1 MTISP
6 GQYSTSDSPVYLKGV
21 SAMHDLAVH
30 EVSLKENRSKRNR
43 NRSKRR
49 QIFCP
54 MHGCQM
60 DSVSPKHSI
69 FGDRVEHLQ
78 QAGFDR
84 GLANILMAAH
94 TTISIPGEWLEK
106 FWCME
111 CDKAQWYRVK
121 RYHRPDG
128 GGAAQY
134 FVEIAAQELWQRVAG
149 VHDPMGNPSVGE
161 FTRKQ
166 AKATGMVRD
175 FKFIM

>member
-1 MTISP
+1 MTRFPVNGSHGDSSP
-6 GQYSTSDSPVYLKGV
+6 TCLTSCAKGI
-21 SAMHDLAVH
+21 H
-30 EVSLKENRSKRNR
+30 EVLLKEDRTKRNR

-49 QIFCP
+49 QILCP
-54 MHGCQM
+54 LHGCQM
-60 DSVSPKHSI
+60 DSVSAKHSI

-84 GLANILMAAH
+84 GLANLLMDEH

-106 FWCME
+106 FWCLE
-111 CDKAQWYRVK
+111 CDQSEWYRVK
-121 RYHRPDG
+121 RYHRPGG

-166 AKATGMVRD
+166 AKAKGMVRD

>member
-1 MTISP
+1 MVDRP
-6 GQYSTSDSPVYLKGV
+6 
-21 SAMHDLAVH
+21 
-30 EVSLKENRSKRNR
+30 KRNR

-60 DSVSPKHSI
+60 DSVSSKHSI

-84 GLANILMAAH
+84 GLANMLMNEH

-111 CDKAQWYRVK
+111 CDQAEWYRVK
-121 RYHRPDG
+121 RY
-128 GGAAQY
+128 
-134 FVEIAAQELWQRVAG
+134 
-149 VHDPMGNPSVGE
+149 PSVGE

>member
-1 MTISP
+1 MA
-6 GQYSTSDSPVYLKGV
+6 TSQGINCTDQ
-21 SAMHDLAVH
+21 
-30 EVSLKENRSKRNR
+30 RIKRNR

-54 MHGCQM
+54 THGCYV

-69 FGDRVEHLQ
+69 FGHQVEHLQ
-78 QAGFDR
+78 NAGFDR
-84 GLANILMAAH
+84 GIAELLMEQY

-106 FWCME
+106 FWCAE
-111 CDKAQWYRVK
+111 CGCAQWYRVK

-128 GGAAQY
+128 NGAAIY
-134 FVEIAAQELWQRVAG
+134 FTELADVSLWQRVAG

-166 AKATGMVRD
+166 AKATKMVHD
-175 FKFIM
+175 FGCVG